1 MARGAHR
8 SPQFLKSGKRTKSK
22 NKTLKLIENNNAVL
36 TILMSK

>member
-22 NKTLKLIENNNAVL
+22 NKTLKLLQANEQLLA
-36 TILMSK
+36 KFK